1 MDFYIIIYFYTLYVC
16 IHVGMIN
23 GSNICGDVVLFEAYS
38 SNRGLL
44 DPPSFLP

>member
-1 MDFYIIIYFYTLYVC
+1 MDFYKIIYFCMYVC

-23 GSNICGDVVLFEAYS
+23 GSNKCGNVVLFEAYS